1 MSGLTVE
8 MDNETTDYGT
18 TSYGKEQKAEGS
30 VEGAMDYRTTRLL
43 TTGQQGRAKS
53 IGRRAKLCLTASY
66 ADPVKETITAPMEK

>member
-18 TSYGKEQKAEGS
+18 TSYGKEHRAQGS

-53 IGRRAKLCLTASY
+53 ICEGK
-66 ADPVKETITAPMEK
+66 PVPECVLR

>member
-8 MDNETTDYGT
+8 MDHETTDYGT
-18 TSYGKEQKAEGS
+18 TSYGKEHRAEGS

-53 IGRRAKLCLTASY
+53 ICEGKAVPECVLR
-66 ADPVKETITAPMEK
+66 